1 MRIANVTVEQLEQL
15 ADNHRTI
22 ARMGHYLPENV
33 LRVQTLAAEAIEEL
47 IDRRNA
53 EPMLQ
58 WGGEL

>member
-1 MRIANVTVEQLEQL
+1 MRIANVTIEQLEQL
-15 ADNHRTI
+15 AENHRKI
-22 ARMGHYLPENV
+22 ARMGHYLPDNV
-33 LRVQTLAAEAIEEL
+33 LLVQTMAVEAIEEL